1 MKPEARQ
8 VLENIIKKL
17 DEDSKLPDEGAWTA
31 HVQNKPDEESLKQT
45 YIYLGIIM
53 SAQEGTENA
62 IGKIL
67 VGENILT
74 PALTHKGWKFWKSL
88 PVTQEEKK
96 AIDDAIIRWSN
107 QKVARMES
115 LQNSIESS
123 SNNDLLNQVISMA
136 SMLDIA
142 SSCRKQLSDDLKK
155 ILGLA

>member
-1 MKPEARQ
+1 MNSEARQ

-17 DEDSKLPDEGAWTA
+17 DEASKPPDEGSWTA
-31 HVQNKPDEESLKQT
+31 HVQNKTDEESLKQT
-45 YIYLGIIM
+45 YIALGILM

-67 VGENILT
+67 VGDNILT

-88 PVTQEEKK
+88 PVKQEEKK

-107 QKVARMES
+107 QKVARIKS
-115 LQNSIESS
+115 LQNSIERS
-123 SNNDLLNQVISMA
+123 SNNDLLNLVISMA
-136 SMLDIA
+136 NCLDII
-142 SSCRKQLSDDLKK
+142 SSCEKQLSDDLKR

>member
-17 DEDSKLPDEGAWTA
+17 DEDNKPPDEGSWMA

-45 YIYLGIIM
+45 CIYIGIIM

-96 AIDDAIIRWSN
+96 AIDAAIIRWAN

-115 LQNSIESS
+115 LQNSIEGS

-136 SMLDIA
+136 SLLDIT